1 MTVWQVAWTATG
13 SKSLSLLP
21 EKGAA
26 AVIEF
31 AYGPLVEDPHRVGKP
46 LRLEL
51 EGLHVAR
58 RGDYRVIYEI
68 DDAARRIVV
77 HVIEHR
83 ASAYRR
89 R

>member
-1 MTVWQVAWTATG
+1 MTDWDVAWTPTATR
-13 SKSLSLLP
+13 SLARLP
-21 EKGAA
+21 EKAA
-26 AVIEF
+26 SAALEF
-31 AYGPLVEDPHRVGKP
+31 AYGPLAENPQRVGKP
-46 LRLEL
+46 LRFEL

-68 DDAARRIVV
+68 EVDARRVV
-77 HVIEHR
+77 IHVIEHR